1 MITAARSFIA
11 RKTKTGRPRCVP
23 VAHVLGNAIESA
35 RGPSDDDHTSPWTAS
50 AGGASFRA
58 VSIDH
63 DRPRFR
69 LAKAYG
75 VTLRVVASYLALRI
89 WRPFITPDM
98 YARRLVER
106 HRVNARRV
114 ERAILELDGLFIKV
128 GQLISILAN
137 FLPEEFRRELEGLQD
152 AIPARP
158 IEQIVDRIE
167 REFGQSPNKLFA
179 WWNPEPMASASLAQ
193 VHEARLH
200 DGRRVAVKV
209 QHADIDEI
217 AQLDLNAIRRI
228 LSIVQFFTRL
238 RGIESYHSEI
248 SAMIR
253 DELDFRKEAEHIA
266 LIASHF
272 ENDPM
277 VDFPAVIS
285 ELSTEKVLT
294 TELVEATK
302 VTDLAELERHGINR
316 TALAQRILTAYCQMI
331 FVDGVY
337 HADPHPGNI
346 LVRDDG
352 SIVFVDFG
360 AVGALSRDMKE
371 GIPQFLEGVIKR
383 DASKITGALRRM
395 GFVARVEADGRSPDE
410 EDVAERVIE
419 YFQRRFLEQVSL
431 ESFSLRDVQVDV
443 RAKAE
448 MLADLRKLDVSF
460 RELTQTFQV
469 PKDWVLL
476 ERTVLLLLGL
486 CTTLDPA
493 MAPMRTIQPYLEDFV
508 LGRDQDFVTL
518 VRSAVKDMALSV
530 LTLPEGVQRL
540 VARANHGDLVV
551 RVQGLRESAS
561 LVYAAAQQLVFGV
574 LAAGA
579 GVIAYLAR
587 ERGDHSIANIAA
599 IAAAAFLLGVVRAVV
614 VAGKWKR

>member
-1 MITAARSFIA
+1 M
-11 RKTKTGRPRCVP
+11 
-23 VAHVLGNAIESA
+23 
-35 RGPSDDDHTSPWTAS
+35 SDHS
-50 AGGASFRA
+50 R
-58 VSIDH
+58 
-63 DRPRFR
+63 RPRFR
-69 LAKAYG
+69 LAKAYR
-75 VTLRVVASYLALRI
+75 VTFRVLASYLALRLR
-89 WRPFITPDM
+89 RPFLTPAG
-98 YARRLVER
+98 YQRRLMER

-152 AIPARP
+152 SIPARP
-158 IEQIVDRIE
+158 VEEIVERIE
-167 REFGQSPNKLFA
+167 REFGRGPQLLFA
-179 WWNPEPMASASLAQ
+179 SWNPEPMASASLAQ
-193 VHEARLH
+193 VHEAQLH

-217 AQLDLNAIRRI
+217 AQLDLTAIRRI
-228 LSIVQFFTRL
+228 LAIVQFFTKL
-238 RGIESYHSEI
+238 RGLESYHTEI

-253 DELDFRKEAEHIA
+253 EELDFRKEAEHIA
-266 LIASHF
+266 TIASHF
-272 ENDPM
+272 VNDPL
-277 VDFPAVIS
+277 VGFPVVLP

-294 TELVEATK
+294 TELVDATK
-302 VTDLAELERHGINR
+302 VTDLLELERRGIDR
-316 TALAQRILTAYCQMI
+316 PALAQRILTAYCQMI

-383 DASKITGALRRM
+383 DASRIVAALRRM
-395 GFVARVEADGRSPDE
+395 GFVARAEGDGHAV
-410 EDVAERVIE
+410 EDVADRVIT

-431 ESFSLRDVQVDV
+431 DSFSLKDVQVDV
-443 RAKAE
+443 RAKTE

-493 MAPMRTIQPYLEDFV
+493 MAPMRTIQPYLEQFV
-508 LGRDQDFVTL
+508 LGREQDWVSL

-530 LTLPEGVQRL
+530 LTLPEGVSRL
-540 VARANHGDLVV
+540 VARANRGELEV
-551 RVQGLRESAS
+551 RVQGLRESAD

-587 ERGDHSIANIAA
+587 VRGDRLMWTSAA
-599 IAAAAFLLGVVRAVV
+599 VAAALFLAGVLRSM
-614 VAGKWKR
+614 WKARR

>member
-1 MITAARSFIA
+1 MRLE
-11 RKTKTGRPRCVP
+11 P
-23 VAHVLGNAIESA
+23 
-35 RGPSDDDHTSPWTAS
+35 
-50 AGGASFRA
+50 
-58 VSIDH
+58 

-69 LAKAYG
+69 LMRAYL
-75 VTLRVVASYLALRI
+75 VTVRVLASYLALRLR
-89 WRPFITPDM
+89 RPFLTPDA
-98 YARRLVER
+98 YERRLLER

-114 ERAILELDGLFIKV
+114 ERAIIELDGLFIKV

-158 IEQIVDRIE
+158 IEQIVERIE
-167 REFGQSPNKLFA
+167 REFGRGPQTLFA
-179 WWNPEPMASASLAQ
+179 WWNPDPMASASLAQ
-193 VHEARLH
+193 VHEARMH
-200 DGRRVAVKV
+200 NGQRVAVKV

-217 AQLDLNAIRRI
+217 AQLDLTAIRRI
-228 LSIVQFFTRL
+228 LAVVQFFTRL
-238 RGIESYHSEI
+238 RGLESYHTEV

-253 DELDFRKEAEHIA
+253 EELDFRQEAENIA
-266 LIASHF
+266 RIASHF
-272 ENDPM
+272 DGDPM
-277 VDFPAVIS
+277 VEFPVVIK

-294 TELVEATK
+294 TELVDATK
-302 VTDLAELERHGINR
+302 VTDLAELERRRIDR
-316 TALAQRILTAYCQMI
+316 PALAQRILTAYCQMI

-360 AVGALSRDMKE
+360 AVGELSRDMKE

-383 DASKITGALRRM
+383 EPPKITGALRRM
-395 GFVARVEADGRSPDE
+395 GFVARVEQDGRAPDE
-410 EDVAERVIE
+410 EGVAERVIE

-431 ESFSLRDVQVDV
+431 ESFSLKDVQVDV

-460 RELTQTFQV
+460 RELTRTFQV

-476 ERTVLLLLGL
+476 ERTILLLLGL

-493 MAPMRTIQPYLEDFV
+493 MAPMRTIQPYLEEFV
-508 LGRDQDFVTL
+508 LGRDHDMVAL

-530 LTLPEGVQRL
+530 LTLPQGVTRL
-540 VARANHGDLVV
+540 VARANRGDLEV
-551 RVQGLRESAS
+551 RVQGLRESAN

-574 LAAGA
+574 LAAGS

-587 ERGDHSIANIAA
+587 SRGDRFMATSTS
-599 IAAAAFLLGVVRAVV
+599 IAAALFLFGMLRSM
-614 VAGKWKR
+614 WKAKL

>member
-1 MITAARSFIA
+1 M
-11 RKTKTGRPRCVP
+11 
-23 VAHVLGNAIESA
+23 
-35 RGPSDDDHTSPWTAS
+35 
-50 AGGASFRA
+50 A
-58 VSIDH
+58 VSSSFWSRRLMSDSLRDLSPSH

-69 LAKAYG
+69 LARAYG
-75 VTLRVVASYLALRI
+75 VTVRVLASYLALRL
-89 WRPFITPDM
+89 RRLFLTPDA
-98 YARRLVER
+98 YQRRLVER
-106 HRVNARRV
+106 HRLNARRV

-158 IEQIVDRIE
+158 VEQIVERIE
-167 REFGQSPNKLFA
+167 REFGRGPNQLFA

-217 AQLDLNAIRRI
+217 AQLDLTAIRRI
-228 LSIVQFFTRL
+228 LAIVQFFTRL
-238 RGIESYHSEI
+238 RGLESYHTEI

-253 DELDFRKEAEHIA
+253 DELDFRKEAENIT
-266 LIASHF
+266 LIATHF

-277 VDFPAVIS
+277 VEFPAVVA

-294 TELVEATK
+294 TELVDATK
-302 VTDLAELERHGINR
+302 VTDLQELERRRINR
-316 TALAQRILTAYCQMI
+316 GALAQRILTAYCQMI

-360 AVGALSRDMKE
+360 AVGLLSRDMKE

-383 DASKITGALRRM
+383 DAGKITGALRRM
-395 GFVARVEADGRSPDE
+395 GFVARVEQDGRAPDE
-410 EDVAERVIE
+410 EGVAERVIE

-448 MLADLRKLDVSF
+448 MISDLRKLDVSF
-460 RELTQTFQV
+460 RELTRTFQV

-486 CTTLDPA
+486 CTTLDPG
-493 MAPMRTIQPYLEDFV
+493 MAPMRTIQPYLEEFV
-508 LGRDQDFVTL
+508 LGRDQDWVAL

-530 LTLPEGVQRL
+530 LTLPESVNRL

-587 ERGDHSIANIAA
+587 ERGDHVIANAAA
-599 IAAAAFLLGVVRAVV
+599 IGAGVFLLGLVRAIFA
-614 VAGKWKR
+614 AGKWKR

>member
-1 MITAARSFIA
+1 MPPRTVPPARHGLDPA
-11 RKTKTGRPRCVP
+11 PATGQLCCVP
-23 VAHVLGNAIESA
+23 S
-35 RGPSDDDHTSPWTAS
+35 SPA
-50 AGGASFRA
+50 
-58 VSIDH
+58 
-63 DRPRFR
+63 RPRFR

-75 VTLRVVASYLALRI
+75 VTLRVLVSYLALRLG
-89 WRPFITPDM
+89 RPFLTPDG
-98 YARRLVER
+98 YQRRLVER
-106 HRVNARRV
+106 HRLNARRV

-158 IEQIVDRIE
+158 VEQIIDRIE
-167 REFGQSPNKLFA
+167 REFGRGPDELFA
-179 WWNPEPMASASLAQ
+179 CWNPVPIASASLAQ
-193 VHEARLH
+193 VHEAQLR

-209 QHADIDEI
+209 QHADIDQI
-217 AQLDLNAIRRI
+217 AQLDLTAIRRI
-228 LSIVQFFTRL
+228 LAIVQFFTRL
-238 RGIESYHSEI
+238 RGLESYHSEI

-253 DELDFRKEAEHIA
+253 EELDFREEARNIER
-266 LIASHF
+266 IASHF
-272 ENDPM
+272 AQDGM
-277 VDFPAVIS
+277 VDFPRVVG
-285 ELSTEKVLT
+285 ELSTQRVLT

-302 VTDLAELERHGINR
+302 VTDLDELARRGIDR
-316 TALAQRILTAYCQMI
+316 RALAQRILTAYCQMI

-360 AVGALSRDMKE
+360 AVGELSRDMKE

-383 DASKITGALRRM
+383 DAGRITGALRRM
-395 GFVARVEADGRSPDE
+395 GFVAHVEPDGRSPDE
-410 EDVAERVIE
+410 ADVAERVIE

-443 RAKAE
+443 AKKAE
-448 MLADLRKLDVSF
+448 MIADLRKLDVSF
-460 RELTQTFQV
+460 RELTRTFQV

-476 ERTVLLLLGL
+476 ERTILLLLGL
-486 CTTLDPA
+486 CTTLDPE
-493 MAPMRTIQPYLEDFV
+493 MAPMRTIQPYLEEFV
-508 LGRDQDFVTL
+508 LGRDQDWVGL

-530 LTLPEGVQRL
+530 LTLPESVNRL
-540 VARANHGDLVV
+540 VSRANRGELQV
-551 RVQGLRESAS
+551 RVEGLRESAN

-579 GVIAYLAR
+579 GIIAYLAR
-587 ERGDHSIANIAA
+587 ERDDRVTATAGAVAA
-599 IAAAAFLLGVVRAVV
+599 GIFLLALVRAMWRGRRG
-614 VAGKWKR
+614 A

>member
-1 MITAARSFIA
+1 VRLE
-11 RKTKTGRPRCVP
+11 R
-23 VAHVLGNAIESA
+23 E
-35 RGPSDDDHTSPWTAS
+35 
-50 AGGASFRA
+50 
-58 VSIDH
+58 H

-75 VTLRVVASYLALRI
+75 VTVRVLASYLALRLR
-89 WRPFITPDM
+89 RPFLTPDA
-98 YARRLVER
+98 YERRLLER
-106 HRVNARRV
+106 HRVNARRI
-114 ERAILELDGLFIKV
+114 ERAIIELDGLFIKV

-158 IEQIVDRIE
+158 IEQIVERIE
-167 REFGQSPNKLFA
+167 REFGRGPQTLFA

-217 AQLDLNAIRRI
+217 AQLDLTAIRRI

-238 RGIESYHSEI
+238 RGLESYHTEI

-253 DELDFRKEAEHIA
+253 DELDFQKEAQNIER
-266 LIASHF
+266 IASHF

-277 VDFPAVIS
+277 VEFPVVVH
-285 ELSTEKVLT
+285 ELSTAKVLT
-294 TELVEATK
+294 TELVEAAK
-302 VTDLAELERHGINR
+302 VTDLEALERRGVDR
-316 TALAQRILTAYCQMI
+316 QSLAQRILTAYCQMI

-346 LVRDDG
+346 LVRHDG
-352 SIVFVDFG
+352 GIVFVDFG
-360 AVGALSRDMKE
+360 AVGELSRDMKE

-383 DASKITGALRRM
+383 ESPRITGALRRM
-395 GFVARVEADGRSPDE
+395 GFVARVEVDGRSRDE

-431 ESFSLRDVQVDV
+431 ESFSLKDVQVDV

-448 MLADLRKLDVSF
+448 MLADLRRLDVSF
-460 RELTQTFQV
+460 RELTRTFQV

-493 MAPMRTIQPYLEDFV
+493 MAPMRTIQPYLEEFV
-508 LGRDQDFVTL
+508 LGRDQDWVAL

-530 LTLPEGVQRL
+530 LALPAGVSRL
-540 VARANHGDLVV
+540 VARANRGDLEV
-551 RVQGLRESAS
+551 RVQGLRESAN
-561 LVYAAAQQLVFGV
+561 LVYAAAQQVVFGV
-574 LAAGA
+574 LAAGS

-587 ERGDHSIANIAA
+587 VRGDTLVATSATVAGVV
-599 IAAAAFLLGVVRAVV
+599 FLLGIVRSMWGA
-614 VAGKWKR
+614 KR

>member
-1 MITAARSFIA
+1 MPARH
-11 RKTKTGRPRCVP
+11 R
-23 VAHVLGNAIESA
+23 
-35 RGPSDDDHTSPWTAS
+35 
-50 AGGASFRA
+50 
-58 VSIDH
+58 
-63 DRPRFR
+63 RPRFR
-69 LAKAYG
+69 LAKAYR
-75 VTLRVVASYLALRI
+75 VTFRVLASYLALRLR
-89 WRPFITPDM
+89 RPFLGPEG
-98 YARRLVER
+98 YRQRLLER

-137 FLPEEFRRELEGLQD
+137 FLPEEFRHELEGLQD
-152 AIPARP
+152 SIPARP
-158 IEQIVDRIE
+158 VEEIVERIE
-167 REFGQSPNKLFA
+167 REFGRGPQSLFA
-179 WWNPEPMASASLAQ
+179 FWNPQPMASASLAQ

-209 QHADIDEI
+209 QHTDIDEI
-217 AQLDLNAIRRI
+217 AQLDLTAIRRI
-228 LSIVQFFTRL
+228 LAIAQFFTRL
-238 RGIESYHSEI
+238 RGLESYHTEI

-253 DELDFRKEAEHIA
+253 EELDFRKEAEHIA
-266 LIASHF
+266 TIGARF
-272 ENDPM
+272 VNDRM
-277 VDFPAVIS
+277 VGFPVVVP

-302 VTDLAELERHGINR
+302 VTDLLELERRGIDR
-316 TALAQRILTAYCQMI
+316 PALAQRILTAYCQMI

-360 AVGALSRDMKE
+360 AVGELSRDMKE

-383 DASKITGALRRM
+383 DASRIAGALRRM
-395 GFVARVEADGRSPDE
+395 GFVARIADDGRLPPE
-410 EDVAERVIE
+410 EDVAERVIT

-431 ESFSLRDVQVDV
+431 ESFSLKDVQVDV
-443 RAKAE
+443 RAKTE
-448 MLADLRKLDVSF
+448 MLADLRRLDVSF

-486 CTTLDPA
+486 CTTLDPG
-493 MAPMRTIQPYLEDFV
+493 MAPMRTIQPYLEEFV
-508 LGRDQDFVTL
+508 LGRDQDWVTL

-530 LTLPEGVQRL
+530 LTLPEGVHRL
-540 VARANHGDLVV
+540 VARANRGELEV
-551 RVQGLRESAS
+551 RVQGLRESAD

-587 ERGDHSIANIAA
+587 VRGDKLMATSAA
-599 IAAAAFLLGVVRAVV
+599 VAAAVFLLGVLRSM
-614 VAGKWKR
+614 WKARR

>member
-1 MITAARSFIA
+1 MPNRP
-11 RKTKTGRPRCVP
+11 TGP
-23 VAHVLGNAIESA
+23 VVTNGSSA
-35 RGPSDDDHTSPWTAS
+35 T
-50 AGGASFRA
+50 SFRS
-58 VSIDH
+58 VRLEREH

-75 VTLRVVASYLALRI
+75 VTVRVLASYLALRLR
-89 WRPFITPDM
+89 RPFLTPDA
-98 YARRLVER
+98 YERRLLER
-106 HRVNARRV
+106 HRVNARRI
-114 ERAILELDGLFIKV
+114 ERAIIELDGLFIKV

-158 IEQIVDRIE
+158 IEQIVERIE
-167 REFGQSPNKLFA
+167 REFGRGPQTLFA
-179 WWNPEPMASASLAQ
+179 WWSPEPMASASLAQ

-217 AQLDLNAIRRI
+217 AQLDLTAIRRI

-238 RGIESYHSEI
+238 RGLESYHTEI

-253 DELDFRKEAEHIA
+253 DELDFQKEAQNIER
-266 LIASHF
+266 IASHF

-277 VDFPAVIS
+277 VEFPVVIH
-285 ELSTEKVLT
+285 ELSTQKVLT

-302 VTDLAELERHGINR
+302 VTDVQALESRGIDR
-316 TALAQRILTAYCQMI
+316 PALAQRILTAYCQMI

-346 LVRDDG
+346 LVRHDG

-360 AVGALSRDMKE
+360 AVGELSRDMKE

-383 DASKITGALRRM
+383 ESSRITGALRRM
-395 GFVARVEADGRSPDE
+395 GFVARMEADGRSPDA

-419 YFQRRFLEQVSL
+419 YFQRRFLAQVSL
-431 ESFSLRDVQVDV
+431 ESFSLKDVQVDV
-443 RAKAE
+443 GAKAE
-448 MLADLRKLDVSF
+448 MLADLRRLDVSF
-460 RELTQTFQV
+460 RELTRTFQV

-493 MAPMRTIQPYLEDFV
+493 MAPMRTIQPYLEEFV
-508 LGRDQDFVTL
+508 LGRDQDWVAL

-530 LTLPEGVQRL
+530 LALPEGVSRL
-540 VARANHGDLVV
+540 VARANRGDLEV
-551 RVQGLRESAS
+551 RVQGLRESAN
-561 LVYAAAQQLVFGV
+561 LVYAAAQQVVFGV
-574 LAAGA
+574 LAAGS

-587 ERGDHSIANIAA
+587 VRGDTLVTTSATVAGVV
-599 IAAAAFLLGVVRAVV
+599 FLLGMVRSMWGA
-614 VAGKWKR
+614 KR

>member
-1 MITAARSFIA
+1 
-11 RKTKTGRPRCVP
+11 
-23 VAHVLGNAIESA
+23 VA
-35 RGPSDDDHTSPWTAS
+35 TSP
-50 AGGASFRA
+50 
-58 VSIDH
+58 

-69 LAKAYG
+69 LARAYG
-75 VTLRVVASYLALRI
+75 VTLRVLASYLALRLQ
-89 WRPFITPDM
+89 RPILSSAG
-98 YARRLVER
+98 YERRLLER
-106 HRVNARRV
+106 HRTNARRV

-158 IEQIVDRIE
+158 VEQIVARIE
-167 REFGQSPNKLFA
+167 REFARGPDALFA
-179 WWNPEPMASASLAQ
+179 WWNPRPMASASLAQ
-193 VHEARLH
+193 VHEARLR

-217 AQLDLNAIRRI
+217 AQLDLAAIRRI
-228 LSIVQFFTRL
+228 LRIVQFFTRL
-238 RGIESYHSEI
+238 RGLESYHSEI

-253 DELDFRKEAEHIA
+253 DELDFRKEAENIG

-272 ENDPM
+272 TNDAM
-277 VDFPAVIS
+277 VGFPAVIS
-285 ELSTEKVLT
+285 EYSTERVLT

-302 VTDLAELERHGINR
+302 VTDLAELERRGVDR
-316 TALAQRILTAYCQMI
+316 VALAQRILTAYCQMI

-352 SIVFVDFG
+352 RIVFVDFG
-360 AVGALSRDMKE
+360 AVGLLSREMKD

-383 DASKITGALRRM
+383 DAARITGALRRM
-395 GFVARVEADGRSPDE
+395 GFVARAEGDGHSRDE
-410 EDVAERVIE
+410 QDVAERVID

-448 MLADLRKLDVSF
+448 MIADLRKLDVGF
-460 RELTQTFQV
+460 RELTRTFQV

-476 ERTVLLLLGL
+476 ERTILLLLGL
-486 CTTLDPA
+486 CTTLDPE
-493 MAPMRTIQPYLEDFV
+493 MAPMRTIQPYLEEYV
-508 LGRDQDFVTL
+508 LGRDHDWMGL
-518 VRSAVKDMALSV
+518 VRTALKDMAISV
-530 LTLPEGVQRL
+530 LTLPEGLNRFVS
-540 VARANHGDLVV
+540 RANRGEIEV

-587 ERGDHSIANIAA
+587 ERGDRFMATGGA
-599 IAAAAFLLGVVRAVV
+599 IAAALFFVGVLRSMW
-614 VAGKWKR
+614 GRRGG

>member
-1 MITAARSFIA
+1 VRLE
-11 RKTKTGRPRCVP
+11 REEG
-23 VAHVLGNAIESA
+23 
-35 RGPSDDDHTSPWTAS
+35 
-50 AGGASFRA
+50 
-58 VSIDH
+58 
-63 DRPRFR
+63 RPRFR

-75 VTLRVVASYLALRI
+75 VTVRVLASYLGLRLQ
-89 WRPFITPDM
+89 RPFLTPDA
-98 YARRLVER
+98 YERRLLER
-106 HRVNARRV
+106 HRVNARRI
-114 ERAILELDGLFIKV
+114 ERAIIELDGLFIKV

-158 IEQIVDRIE
+158 IEQIVERIE
-167 REFGQSPNKLFA
+167 REFGRGPQTLFA

-217 AQLDLNAIRRI
+217 AQLDLTAIRRI

-238 RGIESYHSEI
+238 RGLESYHTEI

-253 DELDFRKEAEHIA
+253 DELDFQKEAENIER
-266 LIASHF
+266 IASRF

-277 VDFPAVIS
+277 VEFPVVIH
-285 ELSTEKVLT
+285 ELSTPKVLT

-302 VTDLAELERHGINR
+302 VTDLETLERRGIDR
-316 TALAQRILTAYCQMI
+316 PALAQRILTAYCQMI

-346 LVRDDG
+346 LVRHDG

-360 AVGALSRDMKE
+360 AVGELSRDMKE

-383 DASKITGALRRM
+383 ESSRITGALRRM
-395 GFVARVEADGRSPDE
+395 GFVARMEADGRSPDE

-431 ESFSLRDVQVDV
+431 ESFSLKDVQVDV

-448 MLADLRKLDVSF
+448 MLADLRRLDVSF
-460 RELTQTFQV
+460 RELTRTFQV

-493 MAPMRTIQPYLEDFV
+493 MAPMRTIQPYLEEFV
-508 LGRDQDFVTL
+508 LGRDQDWVAL

-530 LTLPEGVQRL
+530 LALPEGVSRL
-540 VARANHGDLVV
+540 VARANRGDLEV
-551 RVQGLRESAS
+551 RVQGLRESAN
-561 LVYAAAQQLVFGV
+561 LVYAAAQQVVFGV
-574 LAAGA
+574 LAAGS

-587 ERGDHSIANIAA
+587 VRGDTLVTTSATLAGVV
-599 IAAAAFLLGVVRAVV
+599 FLLGMVRSMWGA
-614 VAGKWKR
+614 KR

>member
-1 MITAARSFIA
+1 MR
-11 RKTKTGRPRCVP
+11 
-23 VAHVLGNAIESA
+23 L
-35 RGPSDDDHTSPWTAS
+35 
-50 AGGASFRA
+50 
-58 VSIDH
+58 DH

-69 LAKAYG
+69 LVKAYG
-75 VTLRVVASYLALRI
+75 VTVRVLGSYLALRLR
-89 WRPFITPDM
+89 RPFLTPDG
-98 YARRLVER
+98 YERRVLER
-106 HRVNARRV
+106 HKINARRI
-114 ERAILELDGLFIKV
+114 ERAIIELDGLFIKV

-152 AIPARP
+152 SIPARP
-158 IEQIVDRIE
+158 IEQIVERIE
-167 REFGQSPNKLFA
+167 REFGRGPKALFA
-179 WWNPEPMASASLAQ
+179 WWSPEPMASASLAQ

-200 DGRRVAVKV
+200 NGQRVAVKV

-217 AQLDLNAIRRI
+217 AQLDLTAIRRI
-228 LSIVQFFTRL
+228 LGIVQFVTGV

-253 DELDFRKEAEHIA
+253 DELDFHNEADNIA

-277 VDFPAVIS
+277 VEFPVVIRD
-285 ELSTEKVLT
+285 LSTEKVLT
-294 TELVEATK
+294 TQLVEATK
-302 VTDLAELERHGINR
+302 VTDLAELERRGINR
-316 TALAQRILTAYCQMI
+316 PALAQRILTAYCQMI

-360 AVGALSRDMKE
+360 AVGVLSRDMKE

-383 DASKITGALRRM
+383 ESSRITGALRRM
-395 GFVARVEADGRSPDE
+395 GFVARAGADGRAPDE
-410 EDVAERVIE
+410 EGVAERVIE
-419 YFQRRFLEQVSL
+419 YCQRRFLEQVSL
-431 ESFSLRDVQVDV
+431 QSFSLKDVQVDV

-460 RELTQTFQV
+460 RELTRTFQV

-476 ERTVLLLLGL
+476 ERTILLLLGL

-493 MAPMRTIQPYLEDFV
+493 MAPMRTIQPYLEEFV
-508 LGRDQDFVTL
+508 LGRDQDWVAL

-530 LTLPEGVQRL
+530 LTLPEGVNRL
-540 VARANHGDLVV
+540 VTRANRGELEVK
-551 RVQGLRESAS
+551 VQGLRESAN
-561 LVYAAAQQLVFGV
+561 LIYEAAQQVVFGL

-579 GVIAYLAR
+579 SVIAYLAR
-587 ERGDHSIANIAA
+587 VRGDRFTTTTGVVVAA
-599 IAAAAFLLGVVRAVV
+599 VFLFGVVRSMWRA
-614 VAGKWKR
+614 RR